1 MLLDQTRGEP
11 PTGGSDP
18 QSLRSVCNR
27 TSKNVWHVAQQKLQM
42 TEGVVIR
49 DVCLPGFSGSVSGAK
64 TDKLNGY
71 NQPEEEEGLAVAL
84 FTCYDSAASQPN
96 GGAVC
101 VLLWHTVCQVL
112 YFLSSTF
119 PLHIAPSCVDAPG
132 SSFRGNTG
140 KLALQRVNIFL
151 RFL

>member
-49 DVCLPGFSGSVSGAK
+49 DVCRVSVVACQALKLISSTVTTSLRRRRGSQWRSSPAMI
-64 TDKLNGY
+64 L
-71 NQPEEEEGLAVAL
+71 QRH
-84 FTCYDSAASQPN
+84 SQTVELC
-96 GGAVC
+96 VC
-101 VLLWHTVCQVL
+101 CSDTQSVRCCI
-112 YFLSSTF
+112 FLSASTF

-140 KLALQRVNIFL
+140 KLALQRVNFL